1 MIRSI
6 ICDNKEITFK
16 HIKFSDGCS
25 NLKLNIEPDFTID
38 QFYSIAIDPSTPGD
52 LVIWEIMLAV
62 DALEMFSNK
71 ETKRYLCLPYLP
83 HARADR
89 RFEIGNAFPLRIL
102 TNLLSNLRF
111 DEIFLHDAHSSY
123 FENNAAS
130 SVTITE
136 TRQWECFLS
145 SNVSVSSSDILVA
158 PDKGARGKIVELQQ
172 HLDNKMICTFVVEAS
187 KKRDK
192 DTGRIIETTLSDNC
206 DVKGKRCIIVDDLGD
221 RNGTFVPLATKLKEA
236 GASRVDLYVTHLIAA
251 SGLSNLYGVVDQIYC
266 YQIVGNYIT
275 RDDIRYFNAGQE
287 PRVFD

>member
-16 HIKFSDGCS
+16 YIKFSDGCS
-25 NLKLNIEPDFTID
+25 NLKLNVEPDFTID

-123 FENNAAS
+123 FANNAAS

-136 TRQWECFLS
+136 TRQWECFLN
-145 SNVSVSSSDILVA
+145 SNISVSSGDILVA

-192 DTGRIIETTLSDNC
+192 ETGRIMETTLSDNC
-206 DVKGKRCIIVDDLGD
+206 DVKGKRCIIVDDLLDAG
-221 RNGTFVPLATKLKEA
+221 GTFIPLAEKLKEA
-236 GASRVDLYVTHLIAA
+236 GALQVDLYITHGIFAKGLDIF
-251 SGLSNLYGVVDQIYC
+251 SGIIDNIHC

-275 RDDIRYFNAGQE
+275 QKDLINFNQ
-287 PRVFD
+287 